1 MANESMHSDPLTE
14 FIHTHAPHLASEVT
28 EDTSLLDQGL
38 LDSLSL
44 MKLVA
49 FLEHRY
55 RLVVPESEITAANFR
70 SLAAIRRMIEN
81 LSN

>member
-14 FIHTHAPHLASEVT
+14 FIHAHAPHLASEVT
-28 EDTSLLDQGL
+28 EDTLLLDQGL

-49 FLEHRY
+49 FLEHQY
-55 RLVVPESEITAANFR
+55 RLVVPENQITAANFR
-70 SLAAIRRMIEN
+70 SLATIRRMIEN